1 MQNLWQHLKETE
13 KPIVLYGMGNGADK
27 IITVLEEKGIAF
39 QGVFASDGFVRDKY
53 FHNHKITDYKTAKNT
68 FGDMIVLLC
77 FGSER
82 PEVIENV
89 KRIASVNE
97 LYAPDVPVISDGL
110 FDMDYVRKHRA
121 ELEAVYNLL
130 ADDLSKK
137 TFENVIKFKISG
149 KIDYLLD
156 CATDNNEPYN
166 SFLRLNNSEHF
177 VDLGAYN
184 GDTVLEFINRVE
196 NCSKIT
202 AVEADSKTF
211 KKLLKNTENI
221 ENITCK
227 NVCVSDFT
235 GKGLFGMLG
244 GRNSNSSTLK
254 TEADFITVDHLL
266 GENGA
271 TFIKMDIEGEELKAI
286 KGAEKTIR
294 DYKPKMLISAYHRNE
309 DLITLP
315 KAVLDINPNYKIYMR
330 HFSALPAW
338 DINYYF
344 I

>member
-1 MQNLWQHLKETE
+1 MVELWQYLKTVN

-27 IITVLEEKGIAF
+27 IIKVLEEKGISF

-53 FHNHKITDYKTAKNT
+53 FHNHKITDYKTAKEQ

-82 PEVIENV
+82 PEVIQNV
-89 KRIASVNE
+89 KKIAREQE
-97 LYAPDVPVISDGL
+97 LYAPDVPVIGDGL
-110 FDMDYVRKHRA
+110 FDSEYITNHRK
-121 ELEAVYNLL
+121 ELEAVYDLL

-137 TFENVIKFKISG
+137 TFENVIKFKLSG

-156 CATDNNEPYN
+156 CATNGNKPYN
-166 SFLRLNNSEHF
+166 SFLHLGDSEHF

-184 GDTVLEFINRVE
+184 GDTVLDFLKRV
-196 NCSKIT
+196 NTYQKIT

-221 ENITCK
+221 QNITCK
-227 NVCVSDFT
+227 NACISDFT

-254 TEADFITVDHLL
+254 AEADFITVDRLL
-266 GENGA
+266 EGNGA

-294 DYKPKMLISAYHRNE
+294 DYKPKMLVSAYHRNE